1 MSLLPEFRRQRA
13 GEAPTRAD
21 TLGKHQVPEHRGLD
35 AGPGKPPAVFGL
47 HLVQGPSGWKAG
59 TRPQ

>member
-1 MSLLPEFRRQRA
+1 MSLLPEVRRQRA

-21 TLGKHQVPEHRGLD
+21 TLGRHQVPEHRGLD
-35 AGPGKPPAVFGL
+35 AGPGKLPAVFGL
-47 HLVQGPSGWKAG
+47 RFVHSPSGWKAG